1 MNFFLE
7 QLKNLQNYLVNAL
20 QYTLEYL
27 TEIIH
32 NNRNNVFK
40 NIFWVGKLW
49 NKTIYE
55 VFCTY
60 AIILNVIT
68 FKTTNEKKCK

>member
-40 NIFWVGKLW
+40 NIF
-49 NKTIYE
+49 
-55 VFCTY
+55 
-60 AIILNVIT
+60 
-68 FKTTNEKKCK
+68 